1 MEKEIC
7 GNCQWHRCQG
17 DDWYC
22 TNAESDNYG
31 LETDYKDG
39 CGDYE
44 GDMYDWGE

>member
-22 TNAESDNYG
+22 TNAESENYG
-31 LETDYKDG
+31 LETGFTDE

-44 GDMYDWGE
+44 GNFWDT